1 MVKYILVCAF
11 ASGMK
16 MEISNSEHETIDD
29 VGKELLKLDLDDGM
43 ISEILSGDTVC
54 DSYVDDLCYWKLI
67 EVNNVKT

>member
-1 MVKYILVCAF
+1 MSKYILVSTY

-16 MEISNSEHETIDD
+16 LEISHSIHESVDN
-29 VGKELLKLDLDDGM
+29 VKNELVKLDLEDDN

-54 DSYVDDLCYWKLI
+54 DDPDSLCYWKLI

>member
-1 MVKYILVCAF
+1 MSKYILVSTF

-16 MEISNSEHETIDD
+16 FEIDHSEHETLED
-29 VGKELLKLDLDDGM
+29 VKAELVKLDLEDDN

-54 DSYVDDLCYWKLI
+54 DNYESLYYWKLI